1 MSRYSR
7 HPPSMTGFLYARD
20 VNVEFQ
26 RGRARVEMGSSL
38 PSTVRAS
45 VSSPQSSWSLV
56 LRHHLDGHHLSP
68 PALSTSQRQFA
79 IHLQVRA
86 ATSYSI
92 PTPRKIS
99 GKADNLTVT
108 VCESREERESRE
120 RRSAD
125 GNGNERKRENDSW
138 STVSPQKVSLI
149 ERFHGWVKQLRFCPG
164 RRFTASWFFN
174 QRRPTVVSYSTMK
187 SVFLKIG
194 KCRGGRTI
202 DWPDEWSKLLI
213 YK

>member
-1 MSRYSR
+1 
-7 HPPSMTGFLYARD
+7 MTGFLYARD

-108 VCESREERESRE
+108 VCESRERE
-120 RRSAD
+120 RV
-125 GNGNERKRENDSW
+125 ERDVAWMETEMRKRERENDSW

-202 DWPDEWSKLLI
+202 DRRTNGRN
-213 YK
+213 Y